1 MKTKY
6 WVFSLLIFLPLA
18 ILLWKGDIFSE
29 KEAFYLAVSGPMS
42 GKSKAN
48 GEAMLEG
55 IQLYLDKVN
64 QQGGIDGKPVKLLIF
79 DDKNKSALA
88 KKNALEIVNSK
99 ALAVIGHYTSSAS
112 LAAAPIY
119 QEYGIPAITGTATAD
134 LITLDNDWYFRI
146 TFNNSDQGAFIA
158 NYVHKV
164 LEYETANVIFDED
177 AYGATLAAKFVQTA
191 KMIGLE
197 VKHQW
202 SFNTEEEN
210 SFKKAIKQ
218 INASLNSSTT
228 TPILFVATHSS
239 EGVKIVTK
247 FKHGSKKI
255 PIIGADAFSSSN
267 FTKTLSLKPQERV
280 RPGYF
285 SDGIFTTSPFLI
297 DIANERA
304 QNFRHEFLKSYQKE
318 PMMTSAMY
326 YDAAMVAVDAIE
338 KMQRQ
343 GTIENLK
350 DKRQQMKNNLWQL
363 SRLENAIEGVT
374 GYLYF
379 DKNGDAIQTIPMGI
393 YKNGRAIVAFTQ
405 YQPLYNLRNI
415 DNLLQEVLNNQI
427 VRVNGKFMHK
437 AQVVY
442 TGLDFNEISG
452 FDIKNFTFTADFYL
466 WFRFQENFDDKNVEF
481 VNIFDPK
488 TKMDEPILERTS
500 RLDKGVTTRVYR
512 LKTQFKGDFGFKD
525 YPLDQQLLTIKLRHK
540 QLTREKLIYVVD
552 ALGMNNVA
560 EKLGVL
566 PATNNRL
573 QQQKIF
579 QQQKKV
585 FYVHGWQI
593 NKLSFFQDTQRT
605 DSSLGIPELFN
616 SQQRIEY
623 SQFNATIQIKRYLAS
638 FIIKNLLPTIFLII
652 LGYLAFFIPI
662 SAFTTKLALG
672 TNMIVA
678 TSLFHLKF
686 SSELPTDE
694 YLVLIEYFFY
704 MVYLL
709 AIFIVALAVI
719 AYVKKEKEDIDD
731 NHILMRRFNLFGR
744 IFYPLFILFFVG
756 VIGYENFHLIKG

>member
-6 WVFSLLIFLPLA
+6 WVFSLLIFLLLVLS
-18 ILLWKGDIFSE
+18 ILLWKSDDIFSK
-29 KEAFYLAVSGPMS
+29 KEALYLAVSGPMS

-55 IQLYLDKVN
+55 IQLYLDNIN
-64 QQGGIDGKPVKLLIF
+64 QQGGIDGIPVKLLIF
-79 DDKNKSALA
+79 DDKNQPALA
-88 KKNALEIVNSK
+88 KKNALEIVKNSK

-134 LITLDNDWYFRI
+134 KITLGNDWYFRI
-146 TFNNSDQGAFIA
+146 TFNNSDQGAFVA
-158 NYVHKV
+158 NYVRKV
-164 LEYETANVIFDED
+164 LNYETANVIFDED

-202 SFNTEEEN
+202 SFDTKEKN
-210 SFKKAIKQ
+210 SLKKAIKQ
-218 INASLNSSTT
+218 MKASE
-228 TPILFVATHSS
+228 PAILFVATHSS
-239 EGVKIVTK
+239 EGVEIVTRL
-247 FKHGSKKI
+247 KHGGGGV

-267 FTKTLSLKPQERV
+267 FTRTLSRTPQERV
-280 RPGYF
+280 RPGYY

-304 QNFRHEFLKSYQKE
+304 QDFRHEFLKSYQKE

-326 YDAAMVAVDAIE
+326 YDATMVAIDAIE

-343 GTIENLK
+343 GNVENLK
-350 DKRQQMKNNLWQL
+350 DKRKQMRNNLWQL
-363 SRLENAIEGVT
+363 SRLENAIEGAT

-379 DKNGDAIQTIPMGI
+379 DENGNAIQTIPMGI
-393 YKNGRAIVAFTQ
+393 YKNGRAVVAFVQ
-405 YQPLYNLRNI
+405 FQPLHNLRNI
-415 DNLLQEVLNNQI
+415 ENLLQEVLDNHI
-427 VRVNGKFMHK
+427 VRVNGKFMYK
-437 AQVVY
+437 ARVVY
-442 TGLDFNEISG
+442 TGLDFNEISN
-452 FDIKNFTFTADFYL
+452 FDINNFTFTADFYL
-466 WFRFQENFDDKNVEF
+466 WFRFQRDFNDKNGDFDDKNVEF

-488 TKMDEPILERTS
+488 TEIGEPILERNS

-512 LKTQFKGDFGFKD
+512 LKTEFKGDFDFKD
-525 YPLDQQLLTIKLRHK
+525 YPLDQHLLAIKLRHK

-552 ALGMNNVA
+552 ALGMNVE
-560 EKLGVL
+560 EKLGIL
-566 PATNNRL
+566 PTANNRN
-573 QQQKIF
+573 QHH
-579 QQQKKV
+579 KKV
-585 FYVHGWQI
+585 FYVNGWQI
-593 NKLSFFQDTQRT
+593 NKLSFFQNTQRT

-623 SQFNATIQIKRYLAS
+623 SQFNATITIKRYLAS
-638 FIIKNLLPTIFLII
+638 FILKNLLPTIFLII

-678 TSLFHLKF
+678 TSLFHLKL
-686 SSELPTDE
+686 SSELPSNA
-694 YLVLIEYFFY
+694 YLVLIERFFY

-709 AIFIVALAVI
+709 AIFIVAIAVI
-719 AYVKKEKEDIDD
+719 AYVKKEKEGMEDD
-731 NHILMRRFNLFGR
+731 HILMRRYNLFGR
-744 IFYPLFILFFVG
+744 LFYPLFILLVVG
-756 VIGYENFHLIKG
+756 VNGYENYHLLKG